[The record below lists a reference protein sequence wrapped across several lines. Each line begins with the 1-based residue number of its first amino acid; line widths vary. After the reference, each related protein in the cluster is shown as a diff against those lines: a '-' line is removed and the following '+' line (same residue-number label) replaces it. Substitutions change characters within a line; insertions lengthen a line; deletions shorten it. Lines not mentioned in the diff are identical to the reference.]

1 MLRDDSTLTLCVQSA
16 SWDLPGREE
25 PGWAFPA
32 QRALKASDCT
42 DAVLP
47 LHQKQVTAMLDLF
60 SNYNFIQYER
70 GVEYEI

>member
-1 MLRDDSTLTLCVQSA
+1 MLSDDSTLTLCVQSA

-32 QRALKASDCT
+32 QRALKASDRT

-47 LHQKQVTAMLDLF
+47 LHQKQVTAMLDLL
-60 SNYNFIQYER
+60 SNYNLIKYER
-70 GVEYEI
+70 LVSFK